1 VSDTVSNRGG
11 SVKDEAGTNET
22 ERLGGIDRREL
33 LIGGAS
39 AAAALMLPA
48 GSRAQDAARPN
59 SLWYSRPADEWV
71 QALPIGNGRLGA
83 MVFGGI
89 ASERLQL
96 NEDSFFSGGPYD
108 PVNPGA
114 REALP
119 KVRELVFAG
128 KYAEAQALT
137 DAQVM
142 ARPLRQMSYQT
153 VGDLRLTFPGIE
165 NASGYVRELD
175 LTTALAST
183 RFDAGSQQFIRSVFA
198 SAVDHVIVLRLATRR
213 PAKRVSVNIGF
224 ETPQSAEISVE
235 NGTALVM
242 RGVGPAENG
251 VAGAMRFEARAQ
263 VLATGGRVTASEGGI
278 FVMNADEV
286 LVLVAIAT
294 NYRGLD
300 DLSAD
305 PATLNRERLA
315 AAARFDHGTL
325 LSRHLADYKPK
336 FERVTLD
343 LGGTESALL
352 PTDERVKRFAMSNDP
367 ALIALYFQFGRYLL
381 LASSREG
388 SQPAN
393 LQGIWN
399 ERTNPP
405 WGSKWTININT
416 QMNYWPAGP
425 TALAECVEPLLRM
438 TQQLAISGGRVAK
451 EMYGARGW
459 VAHHNTD
466 LWRAAA
472 PIDGA
477 HWGMWQM
484 GGAWLALSLW
494 NHFEYTRDRPFLAEI
509 YPLLKG
515 ASEFFIDT
523 LVEHPREKLL
533 VTNPSIS
540 PENQHPFGS
549 SMCAGP
555 AMDSQIL
562 RDLFARTRD
571 AATAL
576 GVDPAFRAELD
587 RVHARLPRDRI
598 GKAGQLQEWMDD
610 WDMDAPEIN
619 HRHISHVYALHP
631 SDQITPEDT
640 PALAAAAKRTLEIR
654 GDESTGW
661 GIAWRLNLWARL
673 ADGDHAH
680 ALLTL
685 LLSPQRTYP
694 NLFDAHPPFQIDG
707 NFGATAAIAEMLLQS
722 HRGRIRLLPAL
733 PRAWPRGNVTG
744 LRARGGFEIDI
755 RWDEGKLESVT
766 VKNLAGER
774 GTLVYRGESISIDNK
789 KGSKQRF
796 LWNGKLKAG
805 NLLP

>member
-1 VSDTVSNRGG
+1 MSKDDDSVSVG
-11 SVKDEAGTNET
+11 SK
-22 ERLGGIDRREL
+22 LFLDRREL
-33 LIGGAS
+33 LVGGAS

-48 GSRAQDAARPN
+48 ASLAQGAARSN
-59 SLWYSRPADEWV
+59 ALWYSRPADEWV
-71 QALPIGNGRLGA
+71 QALPIGNGRIGA

-108 PVNPGA
+108 PVNPAA

-128 KYAEAQALT
+128 RYAEAQALT

-142 ARPLRQMSYQT
+142 ARPLKQMSYQT
-153 VGDLRLTFPGIE
+153 IGDLRLTFPGIE
-165 NASGYVRELD
+165 NATGYVRELD
-175 LTTALAST
+175 LPTALAST
-183 RFDAGSQQFIRSVFA
+183 RFDVGSQEFIRSTFA
-198 SAVDHVIVLRLATRR
+198 SAVDQVIVLRLATRR
-213 PAKRVSVNIGF
+213 AAKRVSVNIGF
-224 ETPQSAEISVE
+224 ETPQKAEISVE
-235 NGTALVM
+235 NGTTLVM
-242 RGVGPAENG
+242 SGSGPADQG
-251 VAGAMRFEARAQ
+251 IAGALRFEARAQ
-263 VLATGGRVTASEGGI
+263 VLAIGGAVTASEGGI
-278 FVMNADEV
+278 YVMNADEV
-286 LVLVAIAT
+286 LVLIAMAT
-294 NYRGLD
+294 NYRGFE
-300 DLSAD
+300 DLTGD
-305 PATLNRERLA
+305 PQSVNRGRLA
-315 AAARFDHGTL
+315 AAARFDHDTL
-325 LSRHLADYKPK
+325 FARHVADFKPK
-336 FERVTLD
+336 LGRVALD
-343 LGGTESALL
+343 LGSTESATL

-367 ALIALYFQFGRYLL
+367 ALAALYFQFGRYLL
-381 LASSREG
+381 LSSSRQG

-399 ERTNPP
+399 EKTNPS

-438 TQQLAISGGRVAK
+438 TQQLAVSGGRVAK
-451 EMYGARGW
+451 QMYGARGW

-477 HWGMWQM
+477 YWGMWQM
-484 GGAWLALSLW
+484 GGAWLALTLW
-494 NHFEYTRDRPFLAEI
+494 DHFEYTRDRSFLAEL

-540 PENQHPFGS
+540 PENKHPFGS

-562 RDLFARTRD
+562 RDLFSRTRE
-571 AATAL
+571 AATLL
-576 GVDPAFRAELD
+576 GADVAFRAELE

-619 HRHISHVYALHP
+619 HRHISHVYAVHP
-631 SDQITPEDT
+631 SDQITPDDT
-640 PALAAAAKRTLEIR
+640 PELAAAAARTMNIR

-673 ADGDHAH
+673 ADGDRTH
-680 ALLTL
+680 ALLKL

-707 NFGATAAIAEMLLQS
+707 NFGATAAIAEMLVQS
-722 HRGRIRLLPAL
+722 HRKRIKLLPAL
-733 PRAWPRGNVTG
+733 PRAWPQGSVSG
-744 LRARGGFEIDI
+744 LRARGGFEIDL
-755 RWDEGKLESVT
+755 RWSAGQLETVDVT
-766 VKNLAGER
+766 NLAGER
-774 GTLVYRGESISIDNK
+774 GTLVYRGKPVVLDFR
-789 KGSKQRF
+789 KGVKRQF
-796 LWNGKLKAG
+796 VWKDDALKAG
-805 NLLP
+805 GVSQGRS